1 MKWFFTNWAIFFEK
15 AMKKLYNDKLKRSVK
30 VGDTVI
36 IKQLAEVKRINK
48 QYKFPFCFA
57 EEMYRFCGKKAK
69 VVRTQKRYSQY
80 LFGDFYYW
88 SQPKLDRFA
97 LDLITLDID
106 GGDYSWSLDM
116 FQWKNTMLIENE

>member
-1 MKWFFTNWAIFFEK
+1 
-15 AMKKLYNDKLKRSVK
+15 MKKLYNDKLKRSVK

-36 IKQLAEVKRINK
+36 IKPLEEVKKINEF
-48 QYKFPFCFA
+48 YKFLPFCFA

-69 VVRTQKRYSQY
+69 VVRTQKRYYKQF
-80 LFGDFYYW
+80 LNDFYYW
-88 SQPKLDRFA
+88 SQPAPDRFA

-116 FQWKNTMLIENE
+116 FQWKNTMLIRNE

>member
-1 MKWFFTNWAIFFEK
+1 
-15 AMKKLYNDKLKRSVK
+15 MKKLYNDKSKRSVK

-36 IKQLAEVKRINK
+36 IKQLAEVKRINE

-57 EEMYRFCGKKAK
+57 EEMYRFCGKKAR
-69 VVRTQKRYSQY
+69 VVGIQKRYCEY
-80 LFGDFYYW
+80 LFGDFYYY
-88 SQPKLDRFA
+88 SESRLDRFV

-116 FQWKNTMLIENE
+116 FQWKNTMLIRNE

>member
-1 MKWFFTNWAIFFEK
+1 
-15 AMKKLYNDKLKRSVK
+15 MKKLYNDKSKRSVK

-36 IKQLAEVKRINK
+36 IKSLEEVKRINK

-69 VVRTQKRYSQY
+69 VVRTQKRYVEQIQN
-80 LFGDFYYW
+80 DFYYW
-88 SQPKLDRFA
+88 DYPTPDRIA
-97 LDLITLDID
+97 VDLITLDID

-116 FQWKNTMLIENE
+116 FQWKNTMLIRNE

>member
-1 MKWFFTNWAIFFEK
+1 
-15 AMKKLYNDKLKRSVK
+15 MKKLYNDKLKRSVK

-36 IKQLAEVKRINK
+36 IKPLEEVKRINK

-69 VVRTQKRYSQY
+69 VVGIQKRYCEY
-80 LFGDFYYW
+80 LFGDFYYY
-88 SQPKLDRFA
+88 SESRLDRFA

-116 FQWKNTMLIENE
+116 FQWKNTMLIRNE